1 MARRELEEIN
11 AGSMADIAF
20 LLLIFFIV
28 TTTMDLEAGIP
39 QTLPMKIDPPPGYVP
54 PIVHDRDVLSISVNA
69 NDELLV
75 EKERKELDDLEEII
89 IKYFTANMYNETDEK
104 QAEYITYTVDQCKAE
119 IEKAKKAV
127 EEAEANNDPNLLVI
141 KSNLIKWEKRLA
153 VCEAMPDKKYRE
165 INENAVIQLKQKAGS
180 SYGNYIAIKNEI
192 GKVVYKLRD
201 EKAKELFNGLDY
213 KTILENQD
221 DESMQEKL
229 KILSV
234 LVPEKI
240 VEPPIKN

>member
-39 QTLPMKIDPPPGYVP
+39 QTLPMKITVEGIEMPP
-54 PIVHDRDVLSISVNA
+54 VHDRDVLSIKVNA
-69 NDELLV
+69 NDQLLV
-75 EKERKELDDLEEII
+75 EDELKEIEDLEQIVTD
-89 IKYFTANMYNETDEK
+89 YFSANMYSETDDK
-104 QAEYITYTVDQCKAE
+104 WAQYFTYTKEQCKAE
-119 IEKAKKAV
+119 IQKAKARV
-127 EEAEANNDPNLLVI
+127 EEAEANQDPNLLVI

-165 INENAVIQLKQKAGS
+165 INETAVIQLKQKAGS

-192 GKVVYKLRD
+192 GKVINKLRD

-221 DESMQEKL
+221 DEDMREKM
-229 KILSV
+229 KILKV

-240 VEPPIKN
+240 IEPPIKN

>member
-39 QTLPMKIDPPPGYVP
+39 QTLPMKITLDKPLD
-54 PIVHDRDVLSISVNA
+54 IEVHKRDVLDIKVNA
-69 NDELLV
+69 NDQLLV
-75 EKERKELDDLEEII
+75 EGEVKQIEDLYDITMN
-89 IKYFTANMYNETDEK
+89 YFTANMYSETDEK
-104 QAEYITYTVDQCKAE
+104 WAEYLTYTEDQCKVE
-119 IEKAKKAV
+119 IEKAKRKV
-127 EEAEANNDPNLLVI
+127 EEAEANNDPGLLLI
-141 KSNLIKWEKRLA
+141 KSNQIKWEKRLA
-153 VCEAMPDKKYRE
+153 VCQAMPDKKYRE

-201 EKAKELFNGLDY
+201 DKAKELFNGLDY

-221 DESMQEKL
+221 DEDMREKM
-229 KILSV
+229 KILKV
-234 LVPEKI
+234 LIPEKVI
-240 VEPPIKN
+240 EPPIKN